1 MGLTK
6 EARMQHHDLPCGC
19 NTNGYACPEHAPRQG
34 CKPETIAPVARWI
47 VSDAIALIS
56 LGFLL
61 FNLLILLDYLS
72 TK

>member
-1 MGLTK
+1 M
-6 EARMQHHDLPCGC
+6 RHHDLPCGC
-19 NTNGYACPEHAPRQG
+19 NTNGHPCPEHAPGQG
-34 CKPETIAPVARWI
+34 RKPETIAPVARWI
-47 VSDAIALIS
+47 VSDAITLIS